1 MQRGAFRRLF
11 ALRRARLLAVWAT
24 GHAATAVRLR
34 SALAHLRRSCRKR
47 RRTGHLL
54 GVLSAHGSRD
64 ALRRA
69 WSCWMG
75 EAVRRLSEQSRL
87 EMARA
92 TRAQEELSAQLARR
106 QKAEEELRTL
116 QVASSLWGED
126 ELPAMLAHLAKAAE
140 NAEKSA
146 AADAAA
152 DESAVSRRKDAAV
165 AAAGWQGT
173 QLRLTVSVLDSL
185 KKELARERAEL
196 ASARTESRASDSV
209 AEQAL
214 GMLQAL
220 REEGAVMQGK
230 LAALEEA
237 KLRTEQA
244 LVRRDAEIFDL
255 GRAQHQAART
265 LGLAVAQVE
274 EKSFQALQRIEARCE
289 ARVKQLSSL
298 QRRVS
303 TVLEVRSDRRLDEW
317 TRSLREPRAVAPS
330 SAAAGYRL
338 RSPANAP

>member
-1 MQRGAFRRLF
+1 MEA
-11 ALRRARLLAVWAT
+11 AEAT
-24 GHAATAVRLR
+24 GAD
-34 SALAHLRRSCRKR
+34 
-47 RRTGHLL
+47 G
-54 GVLSAHGSRD
+54 
-64 ALRRA
+64 
-69 WSCWMG
+69 
-75 EAVRRLSEQSRL
+75 
-87 EMARA
+87 
-92 TRAQEELSAQLARR
+92 
-106 QKAEEELRTL
+106 
-116 QVASSLWGED
+116 
-126 ELPAMLAHLAKAAE
+126 
-140 NAEKSA
+140 A
-146 AADAAA
+146 AAGGAAGGAAGAAA
-152 DESAVSRRKDAAV
+152 RKDAGAGATV
-165 AAAGWQGT
+165 AWQGT